1 LAAADLWVAEVDS
14 SVVEADWSV
23 VVDSS
28 VVAAEA
34 AFGWGTQMWASASK
48 RGTSNHSPGP
58 GFEVC
63 LCR

>member
-1 LAAADLWVAEVDS
+1 MAAAADLWV
-14 SVVEADWSV
+14 V

-28 VVAAEA
+28 VVAADLSVVA
-34 AFGWGTQMWASASK
+34 AEWTFVWGTQTWASASK

-58 GFEVC
+58 GFAVC